1 MRPHACES
9 PQLRAEEELLT
20 PACVWVAGWLGLG
33 DTRGVGTPHD
43 SNEGQPCCALL
54 PRWSW
59 RSRCL
64 VVGFVS
70 TATPRGATGGC
81 LARTQDSTCTGRTR
95 ESEDKARRRQ
105 GCLECRR
112 ICEIGHLA

>member
-1 MRPHACES
+1 MLDGRRGGSGHWGPWGKSHAALFCS
-9 PQLRAEEELLT
+9 K
-20 PACVWVAGWLGLG
+20 VATAP
-33 DTRGVGTPHD
+33 D
-43 SNEGQPCCALL
+43 
-54 PRWSW
+54 
-59 RSRCL
+59 L

-112 ICEIGHLA
+112 ICEIGHLARRAPGGHVEPHVI